1 MPPERLECIWG
12 ERERVNRTHQTLN
25 PKHKQASTEAV
36 HFGAAAAEAVD
47 VHLINCRS
55 KTLRPTTPVIEAAA
69 TAVAINK
76 RSLEHWKRTK
86 ERKMDSRSFEQSECV
101 CVCVFVLSNKVHT
114 LALQKCE
121 RVR

>member
-1 MPPERLECIWG
+1 MHLGR

-47 VHLINCRS
+47 VHLINCRRRS

-69 TAVAINK
+69 AAVAINK
-76 RSLEHWKRTK
+76 RSLKHWERTRER
-86 ERKMDSRSFEQSECV
+86 ERKMDSRSFEQSE
-101 CVCVFVLSNKVHT
+101 
-114 LALQKCE
+114 
-121 RVR
+121 